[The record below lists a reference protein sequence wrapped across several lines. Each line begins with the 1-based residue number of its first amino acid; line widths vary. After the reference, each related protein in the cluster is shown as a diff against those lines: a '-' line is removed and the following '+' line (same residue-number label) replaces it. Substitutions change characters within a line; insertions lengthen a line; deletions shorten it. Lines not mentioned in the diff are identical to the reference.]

1 MKNDFDIHNW
11 QAKFLKEES
20 SNTKTA
26 VEWLEER
33 LAISFG
39 EEIKSLRGFFVI
51 AKEQEKQQIED
62 AYEKGI
68 SDRES
73 RRYSEE
79 YNSNNYTK

>member
-1 MKNDFDIHNW
+1 MENNFDIHNW

-51 AKEQEKQQIED
+51 AKEEEKKQIED
-62 AYEKGI
+62 AYYDGKQDI
-68 SDRES
+68 PSMTP
-73 RRYSEE
+73 EE
-79 YNSNNYTK
+79 YYNSTYK